1 MSEPF
6 RFCRRQSVG
15 FIGLGNM
22 GLPMARN
29 LLGSGHQL
37 VLYDVSEGRV
47 KEMGGGEAAGSP
59 AEVASR
65 AQTIVTMLP
74 SGQNVM
80 DCYAG
85 DKGLFRSA
93 PPLHC
98 FRFLFFPF
106 NPLRL
111 PVNPSSS
118 VQPGSLLIDCSTIA
132 PEEAR
137 TMAGLTQG
145 TEASFI
151 DAPVSGGVCVC
162 VRYM

>member
-1 MSEPF
+1 MLQPAGTGKHVSRYVGRPVSEPF
-6 RFCRRQSVG
+6 RFCRRQPVG

-37 VLYDVSEGRV
+37 VFYDVSEGRV
-47 KEMGGGEAAGSP
+47 KEIGGGEAAGSP

-85 DKGLFRSA
+85 DNGLFRSA

-98 FRFLFFPF
+98 L
-106 NPLRL
+106 L
-111 PVNPSSS
+111 S
-118 VQPGSLLIDCSTIA
+118 V
-132 PEEAR
+132 
-137 TMAGLTQG
+137 
-145 TEASFI
+145 
-151 DAPVSGGVCVC
+151 
-162 VRYM
+162 